1 MNFLNNIA
9 QDLNIEFLNLTM
21 VFENIAKRKLLHIYN
36 KNDTHF
42 NKFGFM
48 QYVKSTKRLINL

>member
-9 QDLNIEFLNLTM
+9 QDLNIEFLNLTI
-21 VFENIAKRKLLHIYN
+21 VFENNAKRKLLRIYN

-48 QYVKSTKRLINL
+48 PYVKSTKRLINL